1 MKYMA
6 LEKKISL
13 PNNKKTE
20 KLIKG
25 EKSNK
30 KVSNGKH
37 RIKKEK
43 YAKVCNAKIYT
54 LWYSFCVNFYVW
66 WTNYSWTDFL
76 EINNI

>member
-43 YAKVCNAKIYT
+43 YSKVCNAKIYT
-54 LWYSFCVNFYVW
+54 L
-66 WTNYSWTDFL
+66 
-76 EINNI
+76 